1 MDKQKQTLSEKRRAA
16 AMKSAAVRRAKGAA
30 DPLRTVGIRQSTY
43 LKYVALTKKTG
54 GTLVKTFDDAVE
66 LLSRQVDHQVERQ
79 VERK

>member
-1 MDKQKQTLSEKRRAA
+1 MNNLTLSDKRRAA
-16 AMKSAAVRRAKGAA
+16 AMKSAKVRQAKKIK

-66 LLSRQVDHQVERQ
+66 LLARQVDHQVERQ